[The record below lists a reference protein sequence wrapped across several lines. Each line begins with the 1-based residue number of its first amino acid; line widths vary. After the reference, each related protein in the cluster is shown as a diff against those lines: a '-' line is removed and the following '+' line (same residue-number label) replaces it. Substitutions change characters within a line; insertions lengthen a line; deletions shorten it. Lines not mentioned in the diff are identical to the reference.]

1 MGKETKQGW
10 WDEGNASSVPHLGT
24 INVIFTTPRRTGSHP
39 SRVMSVARPPTKDSN
54 SEPKRARVDIRPE
67 LSFLDKDKIRTIQQH
82 NDALVVTLQIGGY
95 NVKRVLVDKVSG
107 AKIMYLDLY
116 KGLNLKPE
124 DLTAYDSPLVSF
136 DRKVVILRG

>member
-1 MGKETKQGW
+1 MGI
-10 WDEGNASSVPHLGT
+10 
-24 INVIFTTPRRTGSHP
+24 INVIFAAPRRTGSHHF
-39 SRVMSVARPPTKDSN
+39 RVMSIARLPVEDSN
-54 SEPKRARVDIRPE
+54 FEPKRARVDIQPE

>member
-1 MGKETKQGW
+1 
-10 WDEGNASSVPHLGT
+10 
-24 INVIFTTPRRTGSHP
+24 
-39 SRVMSVARPPTKDSN
+39 MSVARPPTKDSD

-67 LSFLDKDKIRTIQQH
+67 LSFLDKDKIRTIQPH
-82 NDALVVTLQIGGY
+82 NDALVVTLHIGGY
-95 NVKRVLVDKVSG
+95 NVKRVLVNQVSG

-136 DRKVVILRG
+136 DRKIVILRG